1 MAKTIEQLVAGLAGT
16 YEVSEVCLLLEAHLE
31 RGDTAFHV
39 EVGAA
44 LHRRYGSGWAGAEHA
59 SLYDHVLWDVIST
72 PGRVHVEHA
81 FALKPAVSL
90 RPGRPLHR
98 TAAVLAEYQP
108 LEALAWVF
116 EAPAG
121 HPRVP
126 EELRACLVQEL
137 VLRGAPVA
145 ELPAARAWAAASPYW
160 AAHPLAR
167 LPWTLDPIEGKPLM
181 AHYSRGAV
189 AFGVPYALPEGDRI
203 AAAGRVAV
211 EIGADEPGL
220 TVALRRWARQF
231 NGQLEAAVFE
241 AERPVAPAELPGT
254 LAGLPLDCMSG
265 EGCRGPLGGVDGVDE
280 AHGGAHAAHLAVV
293 PTTAA
298 AVWRQLFVAASSGAG
313 DERVWSYG
321 GYGRLE
327 AWRSLAALVGAGP
340 EDRVAEVARRAGECA
355 WYAFTMCGDWFIRD
369 DLDLGFAVL
378 DAGRRRLAV
387 IAATDYRGG

>member
-44 LHRRYGSGWAGAEHA
+44 LHRRYGSGWAGAEYA

-116 EAPAG
+116 GAPAG

-167 LPWTLDPIEGKPLM
+167 LPWTLDPIEGEPLM

-340 EDRVAEVARRAGECA
+340 EERVAEVARRAGECA